1 MTGIWEDLRTEE
13 AHSREQGQQQ
23 TAGEA
28 RKRKEKLEAEDD
40 EKWCCWLLVTQEA
53 ELGDTASEMM
63 IHDAQQEAA

>member
-1 MTGIWEDLRTEE
+1 MTGIWEDLRIEE
-13 AHSREQGQQQ
+13 DHSREQGQQR

-28 RKRKEKLEAEDD
+28 RKRKVKLEAEED

-53 ELGDTASEMM
+53 ELGDTASEM